1 MNQHETTRLR
11 KIIFLT
17 IVILTVVSS
26 VARVQP
32 AFAQAAPANFD
43 AIDEYISTKMEELRI
58 PGAALVIVQGDQIV
72 HLKAFGVAD
81 GSGRPVTP
89 QTPFLT
95 GSTGK
100 SITALAI
107 MQLVEAGKIKL
118 DAPVQTYLPWFRVA
132 DANASQIITVR
143 QLLNMM
149 SGIPRSIGQEQ
160 IANTDLS
167 DSAIEN
173 NVRAL
178 AEVELNASPGE
189 QFEYSN
195 ANYVTLGMIIQAV
208 SGQSY
213 ETYIKEHIFQ
223 PLDMQNSFTS
233 KTEAEQDG
241 LAAGY
246 QKWFGIPVASP
257 DLPFS
262 RGSLP
267 AGQLILSAEDFGHYL
282 IAQLNE
288 GSYQGLSLL
297 SPAGISEMHQPP
309 VNTADV
315 TTSYGM
321 GWEVQHFQNVQV
333 LAHDGAVPGF
343 TTVMF
348 VVPEKK
354 LAIAMVMNTYSPM
367 LGFRVARVPGNI
379 LRMLLG
385 QDTIQL
391 NEILFRQII
400 YVLVM
405 LIPLLHIFAVVTTF
419 RRVRSWRRGAP
430 LSPQT
435 QIARYVALPLIWNAA
450 IAYVL
455 LVTLPK
461 AFEVDIST
469 MILLQPD
476 VSWVA
481 VASGVFAIV
490 WGLLRTGIII
500 SSLRQIL
507 ER

>member
-1 MNQHETTRLR
+1 
-11 KIIFLT
+11 
-17 IVILTVVSS
+17 
-26 VARVQP
+26 
-32 AFAQAAPANFD
+32 
-43 AIDEYISTKMEELRI
+43 
-58 PGAALVIVQGDQIV
+58 
-72 HLKAFGVAD
+72 
-81 GSGRPVTP
+81 
-89 QTPFLT
+89 
-95 GSTGK
+95 
-100 SITALAI
+100 
-107 MQLVEAGKIKL
+107 
-118 DAPVQTYLPWFRVA
+118 
-132 DANASQIITVR
+132 
-143 QLLNMM
+143 
-149 SGIPRSIGQEQ
+149 
-160 IANTDLS
+160 
-167 DSAIEN
+167 
-173 NVRAL
+173 
-178 AEVELNASPGE
+178 
-189 QFEYSN
+189 
-195 ANYVTLGMIIQAV
+195 
-208 SGQSY
+208 
-213 ETYIKEHIFQ
+213 
-223 PLDMQNSFTS
+223 
-233 KTEAEQDG
+233 
-241 LAAGY
+241 
-246 QKWFGIPVASP
+246 
-257 DLPFS
+257 
-262 RGSLP
+262 
-267 AGQLILSAEDFGHYL
+267 
-282 IAQLNE
+282 
-288 GSYQGLSLL
+288 
-297 SPAGISEMHQPP
+297 MHKPP
-309 VNTADV
+309 VNTTDD

-321 GWEVQHFQNVQV
+321 GWEMQHFQNVQV

-400 YVLVM
+400 YVLVI
-405 LIPLLHIFAVVTTF
+405 LIPLLHIFAVVMTL
-419 RRVRSWRRGAP
+419 RRVRSLQR
-430 LSPQT
+430 ST
-435 QIARYVALPLIWNAA
+435 QRPTQMQAARYVALPLIWNAA